1 MTSSPQTLRGY
12 LSQLQKAVAKFY
24 SQLQL
29 RFEGNVLVSGMWAAM
44 GAELQSQ
51 VDNLKKIPPSFW
63 QALKKQ
69 EKELIR
75 AATLVI
81 PAVSEGSLRSCLA
94 QVLDIEEP
102 IILRVY
108 APLIQRLRSD
118 WTELALDFYILVKAH
133 IARLAQSIQLFSG
146 DPALSLRC
154 ALLLQ
159 TFEREVQEH
168 AEIAGPLAMTHPQ
181 KATASKHAAETRKER
196 AKSAVSKKPALSLAK
211 IAKRAKP
218 LVRKVKL
225 SGRRAQR

>member
-24 SQLQL
+24 AQLHE
-29 RFEGNVLVSGMWAAM
+29 RFEGNVLVSGMLAAM

-63 QALKKQ
+63 QSLKDQ
-69 EKELIR
+69 EKELEK
-75 AATLVI
+75 AANLVI
-81 PAVSEGSLRSCLA
+81 PTVSEGSLRFCLG

-102 IILRVY
+102 IILKVY
-108 APLIQRLRSD
+108 APLIRRLRSD

-133 IARLAQSIQLFSG
+133 IAHLAHSIQLFSG

-159 TFEREVQEH
+159 SFEREVQEH
-168 AEIAGPLAMTHPQ
+168 EEIRKTPSGPPARKVAAH
-181 KATASKHAAETRKER
+181 KHIPGSER
-196 AKSAVSKKPALSLAK
+196 RHAKPPAPKKPARPVEKLAK
-211 IAKRAKP
+211 RTKP
-218 LVRKVKL
+218 LVREVKL